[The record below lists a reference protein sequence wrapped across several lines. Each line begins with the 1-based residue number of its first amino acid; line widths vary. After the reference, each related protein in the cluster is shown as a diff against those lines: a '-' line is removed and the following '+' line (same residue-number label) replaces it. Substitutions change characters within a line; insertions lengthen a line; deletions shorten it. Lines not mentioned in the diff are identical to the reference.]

1 MLALY
6 MSLLRTVKS
15 VIMLINKPGVET
27 RTSAF
32 VSHVIKDKLK
42 KRYVRII
49 PFFRMELDT
58 IPQIL
63 FYCC

>member
-1 MLALY
+1 MTMLALY

-32 VSHVIKDKLK
+32 VSHVIKDDGTYFC
-42 KRYVRII
+42 RDVIQEI
-49 PFFRMELDT
+49 
-58 IPQIL
+58 
-63 FYCC
+63 